1 MKIRRINFIGGP
13 GAGKST
19 QAARLFVNFK
29 EKHAEV
35 ELAQEYC
42 KLWAYEQRVITL
54 ADQVH
59 IFAEQQRRELIPLRG
74 GTDLVISDSPLTL
87 CACYAK
93 KIMPRDWELL
103 LLLAKGH
110 ERDFPSL
117 NIFLRRDLSLPYK
130 ELGRYQTRE
139 QALEMDQVIF
149 NTLNVFDVPMVAVSA
164 TDHARIATIV
174 DDALKGKHASG
185 SDIRC

>member
-1 MKIRRINFIGGP
+1 MNLRRVNFIGGP
-13 GAGKST
+13 GVGKST
-19 QAARLFVNFK
+19 QAARLFVHFK
-29 EKHAEV
+29 ERHHEV

-74 GTDLVISDSPLTL
+74 GMDVVISDSPLTL

-93 KIMPRDWELL
+93 KCMPKDWELL

-110 ERDFPSL
+110 ERDYPSL
-117 NIFLRRDLSLPYK
+117 NIYLERDLSLPYK

-139 QALEMDQVIF
+139 QALEMDKIIY
-149 NTLNVFDVPMVAVSA
+149 NTLNVFDVPMVSIMS
-164 TDHARIATIV
+164 TDHARIATV
-174 DDALKGKHASG
+174 VSDALKGQ
-185 SDIRC
+185 